1 MEQGLLRDGDR
12 SRKALKSEKEGERGV
27 EDRRFGERTPLTRD
41 WKVTRSCDCVWT
53 VKFEGK
59 EAKGGA
65 ISPWRAAP
73 SSIYPICR
81 VIVLAKIINRC
92 VPIGMASSVAEPSTR
107 RDR

>member
-1 MEQGLLRDGDR
+1 M
-12 SRKALKSEKEGERGV
+12 KSEKEGERGV

-92 VPIGMASSVAEPSTR
+92 VPIGMASYVAEPSTR